1 MSILIIILK
10 MKILSHRGFWTETFI
25 KNSKESFIN
34 SFSKGFGTETDLRD
48 YNGEIVISHDI
59 PEQDNLVSFNSFLEI
74 YSKYANFSIEMPLA
88 LNVKSDGLQ
97 TKARNILQKFN
108 IENYF
113 FFDMSIPDHIGYIKA
128 NLNTYT
134 RQSEYEKEPI
144 FYKES
149 NGIWL
154 DAFEN
159 QWYDSELINYH
170 LNSLKKVAIVSFDL
184 HKREYLE
191 QWEFVKSE
199 NFHNNENIL
208 LCTDNPEIAKSF
220 FYEQ

>member
-1 MSILIIILK
+1 
-10 MKILSHRGFWTETFI
+10 MKIISHRGYWNEI
-25 KNSKESFIN
+25 IKKNSSESFLH
-34 SFSKGFGTETDLRD
+34 SFKNGFGTETDIRD
-48 YNGEIVISHDI
+48 YHGKIVISHDI
-59 PEQDNLVSFNSFLEI
+59 PEQDNLVSFDSFLEM
-74 YSKYANFSIEMPLA
+74 YSKYANLSIEMPLA

-97 TKARNILQKFN
+97 MKAKNILQKYN

-134 RQSEYEKEPI
+134 RQSEYEKEPV
-144 FYKES
+144 FYNDS
-149 NGIWL
+149 YGIWL

-159 QWYDSELINYH
+159 QWYDAELINYH

-184 HKREYLE
+184 HKREYLA
-191 QWEFVKSE
+191 QWDFLKSK
-199 NFHNNENIL
+199 NLHLNENIL
-208 LCTDNPEIAKSF
+208 LCTDNPEIAKTF